1 MITFKETGLSE
12 SILKSIEALGFE
24 TPTPIQE
31 KVIPYLLEST
41 QDIIGLAQTGTGKTA
56 AFGLPI
62 IQHCD
67 TSKRGI
73 QALILSPTRELC
85 IQITKDMDLYAKEN
99 KDIRITS
106 VYGGA
111 SITHQMDELK
121 RGVNIVV
128 ATPGR
133 ALDLIKR
140 KALKVSSIRYLVL
153 DEADEMLN
161 MGFKDELD
169 AILETTPKEKQTLLF
184 SATMPKEVQRI
195 ADDYLTDPIEI
206 SVGDKNRGAENV
218 SHEFYMGLARNRY
231 EILKRVVDVNPD
243 IYGIVFCRTRRET
256 KEVADK
262 LMADGYNADALHGD
276 LSQAQR
282 ETVMAHFRSRH
293 LQMLVATDVAAR
305 GLDVT
310 DLTHVI
316 NYNLPDEK
324 EIYIHRSGRTGR
336 AGKKGI
342 SVTIIHTREMHKIKE
357 LERVTG
363 RKFVKKQIP
372 NGEEICAKQLFKL
385 IDRMEKV
392 EVDEVRIAPFM
403 PDIYKKLEWLDK
415 EELIKHFVSLEFNR
429 FLSYYKNRG
438 DLNVDAKRDRDDRG
452 RGERGRERERDRFV
466 KSGQKVEFERF
477 FINIGSRSGL
487 TKPKLIGIINDT
499 TEKRNIE
506 IGKIDLMNNFSFF
519 EIDKTFTELLL
530 NKASTAFYQGEKI
543 VVEKSKPDQ
552 LAMKKESRRKNG
564 GDWFDEK
571 KGGSA
576 RFKKTSKK
584 PKGKKRR

>member
-1 MITFKETGLSE
+1 MMTFKETGLSE
-12 SILKSIEALGFE
+12 SILKAIGALGFE
-24 TPTPIQE
+24 QPTPIQE
-31 KVIPYLLEST
+31 KVIPYLLDSEK
-41 QDIIGLAQTGTGKTA
+41 DIIGLAQTGTGKTA

-62 IQHCD
+62 IEKCD
-67 TSKRGI
+67 PAKKAV
-73 QALILSPTRELC
+73 QALILAPTRELC
-85 IQITKDMDLYAKEN
+85 IQITKEMELYALESEN
-99 KDIRITS
+99 LHITS

-111 SITHQMDELK
+111 SITNQIDELK
-121 RGVNIVV
+121 RGVQIVA

-140 KALKVSSIRYLVL
+140 KALKVGSIQFLVL

-169 AILETTPKEKQTLLF
+169 AILENTPENKQTLLF

-195 ADDYLTDPIEI
+195 ADNYLKDPVEI
-206 SVGDKNRGAENV
+206 AAGEKNKGAENV

-231 EILKRVVDVNPD
+231 EILKRVVDINPD

-282 ETVMAHFRSRH
+282 ETVMAHFRAHH

-305 GLDVT
+305 GLDVNN
-310 DLTHVI
+310 LTHVI

-342 SVTIIHTREMHKIKE
+342 SVTIIHTREMHKIKD
-357 LERVTG
+357 LEKVTG
-363 RKFVKKQIP
+363 KKFVKKQIP
-372 NGEEICAKQLFKL
+372 NGEEICAKQLYKL
-385 IDRMEKV
+385 IDKMEHV
-392 EVDEVRIAPFM
+392 EVDEDRINPFM
-403 PDIYKKLEWLDK
+403 PTIYKKLEWIDK
-415 EELIKHFVSLEFNR
+415 EQLIKHFVSLEFNR
-429 FLSYYKNRG
+429 FLDYYKGRG
-438 DLNVDAKRDRDDRG
+438 DINVDPKKEKFDD
-452 RGERGRERERDRFV
+452 RDRFQ
-466 KSGQKVEFERF
+466 KSGKKIDYERVV
-477 FINIGSRSGL
+477 IKMIGL
-487 TKPKLIGIINDT
+487 INDT

-506 IGKIDLMNNFSFF
+506 IGKIDLMNNFSFI
-519 EIDKTFTELLL
+519 EIDKTYSELLL
-530 NKASTAFYQGEKI
+530 KKANQATYKGFKV

-552 LAMKKESRRKNG
+552 LALKKERRRNDE
-564 GDWFDEK
+564 DWNKGK
-571 KGGSA
+571 KGGNDK
-576 RFKKTSKK
+576 FKKSKK
-584 PKGKKRR
+584 PKGKKRK

>member
-1 MITFKETGLSE
+1 MMTFKETGLSE
-12 SILKSIEALGFE
+12 SILKAIGALGFE
-24 TPTPIQE
+24 QPTPIQE
-31 KVIPYLLEST
+31 KVIPYLLDSEK
-41 QDIIGLAQTGTGKTA
+41 DIIGLAQTGTGKTA

-62 IQHCD
+62 IEKCNP
-67 TSKRGI
+67 TKKAV
-73 QALILSPTRELC
+73 QALILAPTRELC
-85 IQITKDMDLYAKEN
+85 IQITKEMELYALESEN
-99 KDIRITS
+99 LHITS

-111 SITHQMDELK
+111 SITNQIDELK
-121 RGVNIVV
+121 RGVQIVA

-140 KALKVSSIRYLVL
+140 KALKVGSIQFLVL

-169 AILETTPKEKQTLLF
+169 AILENTPDNKQTLLF

-195 ADDYLTDPIEI
+195 ADNYLKDPVEI
-206 SVGDKNRGAENV
+206 AAGEKNKGAENV

-231 EILKRVVDVNPD
+231 EILKRVVDINPD

-282 ETVMAHFRSRH
+282 ETVMAHFRSHH

-305 GLDVT
+305 GLDVNN
-310 DLTHVI
+310 LTHVI

-342 SVTIIHTREMHKIKE
+342 SVTIIHTREMHKIRD
-357 LERVTG
+357 LEKVTG
-363 RKFVKKQIP
+363 KKFVKKQIP
-372 NGEEICAKQLFKL
+372 NGEEICAKQLYKL
-385 IDRMEKV
+385 IDRMEHV
-392 EVDEVRIAPFM
+392 EVDEDRINPFM
-403 PDIYKKLEWLDK
+403 PTIYKKLEWLDK
-415 EELIKHFVSLEFNR
+415 EQLIKHFVSLEFNR
-429 FLSYYKNRG
+429 FLEYYKGRG
-438 DLNVDAKRDRDDRG
+438 DINVDPKKEKYDD
-452 RGERGRERERDRFV
+452 RDRFR
-466 KSGQKVEFERF
+466 KSGKKIDYERF
-477 FINIGSRSGL
+477 FINLGTKSGL
-487 TKPKLIGIINDT
+487 TKPKMIGLINDT

-506 IGKIDLMNNFSFF
+506 IGKIDLMNNFSFI
-519 EIDKTFTELLL
+519 EIDKTYSELLL
-530 NKASTAFYQGEKI
+530 KKANQATYKGFKV

-552 LAMKKESRRKNG
+552 LAMKKERRKNG
-564 GDWFDEK
+564 KGENWYEGKK
-571 KGGSA
+571 KGSGKY
-576 RFKKTSKK
+576 KKNGNKS
-584 PKGKKRR
+584 KGKGRK